1 MARANDSA
9 NQTVVTSHY
18 FPCSCGNTRKVRI
31 STKNNLG
38 SMKPKPCP
46 MCNERSV
53 SELWSNLLWAE
64 HWAMRTKRTRGN
76 KIDNAINAAFESCE
90 RAEKKAILISSHN
103 APKKVAVSLTSAGFD
118 PGLPQMPAM
127 PRIRLAEDM
136 PPVNTVARTV
146 ARTILCKANGRLMS
160 EALCL
165 ACHIHPC
172 VEAQA

>member
-1 MARANDSA
+1 MAGTN
-9 NQTVVTSHY
+9 NTTVHY
-18 FPCSCGNTRKVRI
+18 FPCSCGNTRKIRI

-46 MCNERSV
+46 MCDEQSV

-64 HWAMRTKRTRGN
+64 HFAIRVKRTRNN
-76 KIDNAINAAFESCE
+76 KIDNAINAAFQSCE

-103 APKKVAVSLTSAGFD
+103 APKKLAVSLTSSGFEER
-118 PGLPQMPAM
+118 LPQM
-127 PRIRLAEDM
+127 PRIRLAEDVA
-136 PPVNTVARTV
+136 PVNTV

-172 VEAQA
+172 VEARA

>member
-1 MARANDSA
+1 MADRNSTK
-9 NQTVVTSHY
+9 NPTVITSHY
-18 FPCSCGNTRKVRI
+18 FPCSCGNTRKIRI

-46 MCNERSV
+46 MCGERF
-53 SELWSNLLWAE
+53 LPDMWSNLLWAE
-64 HWAMRTKRTRGN
+64 HWAMRTKRTRNN

-103 APKKVAVSLTSAGFD
+103 SPKKLAVSLTSSGFD
-118 PGLPQMPAM
+118 ERLPQM

-136 PPVNTVARTV
+136 PPVT
-146 ARTILCKANGRLMS
+146 RTILCKANGRLMS

-165 ACHIHPC
+165 ACDNHPC
-172 VEAQA
+172 VEARA

>member
-1 MARANDSA
+1 VASKNHTA
-9 NQTVVTSHY
+9 NQTVITFHY
-18 FPCSCGNTRKVRI
+18 VPCSCGNTRKIRI

-64 HWAMRTKRTRGN
+64 HYAMRMKRVCGN
-76 KIDNAINAAFESCE
+76 KIDNVITEAFSACE
-90 RAEKKAILISSHN
+90 RAEKNVILISSHN
-103 APKKVAVSLTSAGFD
+103 APKKLAVSLTSSGFD
-118 PGLPQMPAM
+118 GGLPQMP
-127 PRIRLAEDM
+127 RITLAEDM
-136 PPVNTVARTV
+136 PPVNTV

-172 VEAQA
+172 VEARA

>member
-1 MARANDSA
+1 VARINHT
-9 NQTVVTSHY
+9 TVHY
-18 FPCSCGNTRKVRI
+18 FPCSCGNTRKIRI

-46 MCNERSV
+46 MCDERSV

-64 HWAMRTKRTRGN
+64 HWAIRTKRTRNN

-103 APKKVAVSLTSAGFD
+103 SPKKLAVSLTSSGFD
-118 PGLPQMPAM
+118 PGLPQMP
-127 PRIRLAEDM
+127 RIRLAEDVA
-136 PPVNTVARTV
+136 PVNTV

-160 EALCL
+160 EALCFS
-165 ACHIHPC
+165 CHIHPC

>member
-1 MARANDSA
+1 
-9 NQTVVTSHY
+9 
-18 FPCSCGNTRKVRI
+18 
-31 STKNNLG
+31 
-38 SMKPKPCP
+38 
-46 MCNERSV
+46 MCDEQSV

-64 HWAMRTKRTRGN
+64 HFAIRVKRTRNN
-76 KIDNAINAAFESCE
+76 KIDNAINAAFQSCE

-103 APKKVAVSLTSAGFD
+103 APKKLAVSLTSSGFEER
-118 PGLPQMPAM
+118 LPQM
-127 PRIRLAEDM
+127 PRIRLAEDVA
-136 PPVNTVARTV
+136 PVNTV